1 MKEAKNA
8 TDEQKEE
15 IENTKEKADEVDE
28 REEAEKNNQKEFEDM
43 SQGSVDG
50 SKLDTET
57 DTAIYRLPSKKP
69 VENGQEDS
77 LDDMMND
84 ADSFINQGAIKYNET
99 DLQNF
104 SKTMYNILLAVGVAI
119 AVIIGGII
127 GIKLM
132 TASVEEKA
140 QVKELLVPYIVGR
153 VIIFGG
159 FAIWKL
165 VVTILEGM

>member
-1 MKEAKNA
+1 MQEAKNI
-8 TDEQKEE
+8 TEEQKKE
-15 IENTKEKADEVDE
+15 IEDAKDKADEA
-28 REEAEKNNQKEFEDM
+28 EEN
-43 SQGSVDG
+43 
-50 SKLDTET
+50 LDPEMPPT

-69 VENGQEDS
+69 VENGQEES

-119 AVIIGGII
+119 AVIIGRII

-140 QVKELLVPYIVGR
+140 QVKELLVPYIVGC

>member
-1 MKEAKNA
+1 MDGHYNGRQNGNIVWQSPEGKTISTSPEDAN
-8 TDEQKEE
+8 
-15 IENTKEKADEVDE
+15 NNE
-28 REEAEKNNQKEFEDM
+28 REDANTSQQVPSDRDSIYQLPKKDPVDDSQEK
-43 SQGSVDG
+43 
-50 SKLDTET
+50 
-57 DTAIYRLPSKKP
+57 
-69 VENGQEDS
+69 S

-84 ADSFINQGAIKYNET
+84 ADSFISQGAIKYNET
-99 DLQNF
+99 YLQNF

-140 QVKELLVPYIVGR
+140 QVKELLVPYVVGCIV
-153 VIIFGG
+153 VFGG